1 MAQHFTDLTLPAH
14 DPNFPKP
21 RGLLPVPPEVVE
33 DVARTDARLLRELGA
48 SMTPEAR
55 KRALDH
61 GTLNWYYDNAYIA
74 YRRTPEGVEVLAV
87 GHDEVRQYMKDH
99 PLETR
104 RDVVID
110 TVW

>member
-1 MAQHFTDLTLPAH
+1 MAQHFIDLTLPAH

-21 RGLLPVPPEVVE
+21 RGLLPVPPEVAE

-48 SMTPEAR
+48 PMTPEAR
-55 KRALDH
+55 KRQLDY

-87 GHDEVRQYMKDH
+87 GHDEVDQYLKDH

-110 TVW
+110 VVW